1 MPNCRDC
8 PNFTPDAGSGLGP
21 QCLLSVIPPGDT
33 SYDAHKRRVRACDGA
48 VLLKHKAEIRG
59 DVLEVGAGASRRV
72 RDTVAEVGAVWHA
85 IDPTW
90 VDNERR
96 RTKKGKVSA
105 IPACDATFDWVL
117 SFSSME
123 HWNEFGDTIP
133 VGLKEIHRVLK
144 PGGKLLIAVPFHNHG
159 ADMFYQGLR
168 TTVKR
173 LFMADPEWAEV
184 DFEEWMQDPS
194 PLPGLQEWR
203 REARRIPDLMKVTG
217 GIEPTTSTL
226 EIFAVK

>member
-8 PNFTPDAGSGLGP
+8 PNFTADAGEGLGP
-21 QCLLSVIPPGDT
+21 QCLLSIIPPGDD
-33 SYDAHKRRVRACDGA
+33 SYTAHKRRVRACDGA
-48 VLLKHKAEIRG
+48 ILLKHKDSIRG
-59 DVLEVGAGASRRV
+59 DVLEVGAGVSKRV
-72 RDTVAEVGAVWHA
+72 RETVAEVGAVWHA
-85 IDPTW
+85 IDPAW
-90 VDNERR
+90 VDNPQL

-105 IPACDATFDWVL
+105 IPYPDSTFDWVL
-117 SFSSME
+117 SFSSVE

-133 VGLKEIHRVLK
+133 DGLQEIHRVLK
-144 PGGKLLIAVPFHNHG
+144 PGGKMLITAPFHNHG
-159 ADMFYQGLR
+159 ADIFYQGLR

-173 LFMADPEWAEV
+173 LFIIDPMWSQVE
-184 DFEEWMQDPS
+184 FEEWMRDPS

-203 REARRIPDLMKVTG
+203 REYKRIPDLMKATG